1 MTGLIIASVL
11 ALMALSNKSIS
22 GIGKLEFSPNRKLN
36 SVLSAIR
43 DDLIYSMGNGNPD
56 DARFEIL
63 RYKREFPRE
72 SDFNIVEYGNLLVY
86 YDDIRDFYRSHG
98 YKSMDK
104 LSNDALWDTYKRQV
118 GWVVRNAPEFR

>member
-1 MTGLIIASVL
+1 MTVFFIASVL

-36 SVLSAIR
+36 GVLSDIR
-43 DDLIYSMGNGNPD
+43 DDLLYSMGD
-56 DARFEIL
+56 DPESAKDEIL
-63 RYKREFPRE
+63 RYKREFPRK
-72 SDFNIVEYGNLLVY
+72 SDYNIVEYGNLLVY
-86 YDDIRDFYRSHG
+86 NDDIRDFYRKHG

-104 LSNDALWDTYKRQV
+104 LSDDALWDTYKRQV

>member
-1 MTGLIIASVL
+1 MEVFLIASVL

-36 SVLSAIR
+36 GVLSEIR
-43 DDLIYSMGNGNPD
+43 DDLLYYMGD
-56 DARFEIL
+56 DPEEAKSEIL

-72 SDFNIVEYGNLLVY
+72 SDYNIVQYGNLLVY
-86 YDDIRDFYRSHG
+86 YDDIRDFYRKHG

>member
-1 MTGLIIASVL
+1 MTVLLIASIL
-11 ALMALSNKSIS
+11 ALKALSNKSIS

-36 SVLSAIR
+36 GVLSEIR
-43 DDLIYSMGNGNPD
+43 DDLLYYMGGDPEE
-56 DARFEIL
+56 AKSEIL
-63 RYKREFPRE
+63 RYKREFPRK

-86 YDDIRDFYRSHG
+86 YDDIRDFYRKHG

-104 LSNDALWDTYKRQV
+104 LSDDALWDTYKRQV